1 MAPAAPGRAVRRHA
15 PSLQDVVET
24 RTSSR
29 IAIVTTR
36 ECSSAIESIYQ
47 RAGAHVR
54 EVQRM
59 TLEEIF
65 VANVMSN
72 RREQAA

>member
-1 MAPAAPGRAVRRHA
+1 MHLDV
-15 PSLQDVVET
+15 PSGVTLPVLKDVVET
-24 RTSSR
+24 RTTGH
-29 IAIVTTR
+29 IAIITTR
-36 ECSSAIESIYQ
+36 AYSPGIESIYQ